1 MMHGGGG
8 GGHGGLK
15 GIINAPDE
23 KPSVT
28 WDLLKRVTQYATPY
42 RWHIVGMLILI
53 LLSTGITLLNP
64 LIMRDLIDNTIP
76 SGNITRLVWLAVT
89 LLALPILSGAINITN
104 RRLNVRVGEGVTYDL
119 RLALYSRLQRMSL
132 RFFTNTRVGELMSR
146 LNNDVVGAQNA
157 ISNIIV
163 TIITNIIQVTAV
175 LIVMVTMDWR
185 LTLISVMILPLF
197 ILAARRLAGRL
208 RNIARKQLEA
218 NASMNAMANE
228 TLNIGG
234 ALLVKLFGRRNA
246 EIDRFK
252 GRAAEVRNSG
262 IDRAMWGSVFFVI
275 IGLVS
280 AIGTALVYGIGGYLV
295 ILHAFTVGTIVAF
308 GAYLNNLYGALQQLT
323 NAPVDF
329 STSLVSFE
337 RVFEIIDLPL
347 EIEDKKD
354 ATALHDARGELV
366 FEDVS
371 FKYEIGNRNLLHQ
384 VKRIGQMDGV
394 LASLSGTTETDKK
407 EKPIMPEAD
416 GANVEENNHHELA
429 ANPGSEIET
438 AIHSQAREDA
448 LEGINFKAAP
458 GQLVALVGPSGAG
471 KTTLTYLIPRLY
483 DPTSGRI
490 LIDGHDLREVTLDS
504 LSEQI
509 GMVTQETH
517 LFHDTIRTNLLYARL
532 DATQAEVEAAAQAAN
547 IHDFIW
553 ELPNG
558 YDTIVGERGYRLSGG
573 ERQRIAL
580 ARVILKNPRI
590 LVLDEAT
597 SSLDSESEALI
608 QEALKRVMV
617 GRTSIVIAHRLSTIL
632 AADLI
637 LVMDRGRIVESGT
650 HLDLL
655 AKGGLYANLYKTQFN
670 RGLDKTNESALA

>member
-1 MMHGGGG
+1 
-8 GGHGGLK
+8 
-15 GIINAPDE
+15 
-23 KPSVT
+23 
-28 WDLLKRVTQYATPY
+28 
-42 RWHIVGMLILI
+42 
-53 LLSTGITLLNP
+53 
-64 LIMRDLIDNTIP
+64 
-76 SGNITRLVWLAVT
+76 
-89 LLALPILSGAINITN
+89 
-104 RRLNVRVGEGVTYDL
+104 
-119 RLALYSRLQRMSL
+119 LQRMSL

-163 TIITNIIQVTAV
+163 TIVTNIIQVTAV

-185 LTLISVMILPLF
+185 LTLISVMIMPLF
-197 ILAARRLAGRL
+197 VLAARRLAGTL
-208 RNIARKQLEA
+208 RQIARKQLEA
-218 NASMNAMANE
+218 SASMNAMANE

-234 ALLVKLFGRRNA
+234 ALLVKLFGRKNE

-252 GRAAEVRNSG
+252 MRAADVRNFG
-262 IDRAMWGSVFFVI
+262 INRAMWGSVFFVI
-275 IGLVS
+275 IGLLS
-280 AIGTALVYGIGGYLV
+280 AVGTALVYGIGGYLV
-295 ILHAFTVGTIVAF
+295 ILHTFTIGTIVAF

-337 RVFEIIDLPL
+337 RVFEIIDLPV
-347 EIEDKKD
+347 EIEDDKD
-354 ATALHDARGELV
+354 AIVLNNARGELV

-371 FKYEIGNRNLLHQ
+371 FNYEMGNTNLLHQ
-384 VKRIGQMDGV
+384 VKRPGQMDSV
-394 LASLSGTTETDKK
+394 LASLSGITATDRKQKSLPLETNYTDPD
-407 EKPIMPEAD
+407 E
-416 GANVEENNHHELA
+416 NHHNQLGT
-429 ANPGSEIET
+429 NPGSDIEI

-448 LEGINFKAAP
+448 LDGINFKAAS

-490 LIDGHDLREVTLDS
+490 LIDGHDLRDVTLDS

-532 DATQAEVEAAAQAAN
+532 NATQVELEAAAQAAN
-547 IHDFIW
+547 IHDFIQD
-553 ELPNG
+553 LPNG
-558 YDTIVGERGYRLSGG
+558 YDTI

-580 ARVILKNPRI
+580 ARVILKNPRV

-637 LVMDRGRIVESGT
+637 LVMDRGRIVERGT
-650 HLDLL
+650 HPDLL
-655 AKGGLYANLYKTQFN
+655 ARGGLYANLYTTQFN
-670 RGLDKTNESALA
+670 R